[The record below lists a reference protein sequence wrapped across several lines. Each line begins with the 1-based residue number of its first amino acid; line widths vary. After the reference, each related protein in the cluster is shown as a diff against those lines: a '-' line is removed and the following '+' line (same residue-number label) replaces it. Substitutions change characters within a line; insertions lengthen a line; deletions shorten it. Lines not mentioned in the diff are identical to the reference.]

1 MWQEIIKNWE
11 KLKSEITLTII
22 LMIQSILKDLDPK
35 KIKVDKNSNLYIYIY
50 TYKNVTR
57 NYGIKVNILLS

>member
-35 KIKVDKNSNLYIYIY
+35 KIKTDKNSNLYI
-50 TYKNVTR
+50 
-57 NYGIKVNILLS
+57 

>member
-57 NYGIKVNILLS
+57 NYGIKLNILLS

>member
-35 KIKVDKNSNLYIYIY
+35 KIKVDKNSNLYIY